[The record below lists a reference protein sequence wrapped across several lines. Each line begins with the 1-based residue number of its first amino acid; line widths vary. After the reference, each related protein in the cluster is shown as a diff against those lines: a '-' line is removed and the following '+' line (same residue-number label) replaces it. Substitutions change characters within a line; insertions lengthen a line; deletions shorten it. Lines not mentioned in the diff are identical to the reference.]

1 MLRDFIGTRHEGGG
15 SERKRSA
22 KKRSFVW
29 AAEPPLRRGPGTR
42 GGAGGRRGGGGRRG
56 A

>member
-1 MLRDFIGTRHEGGG
+1 MLRGFIGHRYEARGRIG
-15 SERKRSA
+15 EKA
-22 KKRSFVW
+22 IKKKRGFVW

-42 GGAGGRRGGGGRRG
+42 GGAGGAGGEE

>member
-1 MLRDFIGTRHEGGG
+1 MLRGFIGTRHEGGL
-15 SERKRSA
+15 ERKRSA

-42 GGAGGRRGGGGRRG
+42 GGAGGWAGRRRRG